1 MATLKARIW
10 SVTVGAAV
18 GGLRKGLK
26 VDGHRVSFHVQKTL
40 KVEPN
45 VCECTIYNLSRE
57 QRAQIEE
64 LQPKNSTTF
73 SSTTGKPV
81 AKGVAQRGIPLL
93 IEAGYKDTG
102 LSQIWLGDMR
112 TVWSEYE
119 SKTGDWLTKIE
130 TGDGEASKRS
140 SVAVSYGP
148 GTSPDIALR
157 AIVRAL
163 GVDEGNVAA
172 AAIKLRQGGA
182 ATLLPARAVFSG
194 SSSVALTNFCR
205 SAGLEWSIQDGAV
218 QILESGKSLDGK
230 ALHLTGGKVG
240 HPGTP
245 GTGLIESPSVDP
257 LGVLTVKFL
266 IQPGVKV
273 GSLLVVDSATV
284 QGNYRIVKAVWD
296 GDTHAQPWYITAEAH
311 RY

>member
-1 MATLKARIW
+1 MAQLKDRIW

-26 VDGHRVSFHVQKTL
+26 VDGHRVSFHIQKTL
-40 KVEPN
+40 KPEPN

-73 SSTTGKPV
+73 SSTTGKAV

-102 LSQIWLGDMR
+102 LSQIWLGDLR
-112 TVWSEYE
+112 TVYSEYQE
-119 SKTGDWLTKIE
+119 KTGDWLTKLE
-130 TGDGEASKRS
+130 TGDGEAAKKS
-140 SVAVSYGP
+140 SIAVAYGP
-148 GTSPDIALR
+148 GTTPDIALR

-172 AAIKLRQGGA
+172 AAIKLRQSGS
-182 ATLLPARAVFSG
+182 ATLLPSRAVFSG
-194 SSSVALTNFCR
+194 STSETLTNFCR
-205 SAGLEWSIQDGAV
+205 SAGLEWSVQDGAV
-218 QILESGKSLDGK
+218 QILQSGKALDGK

-245 GTGLIESPSVDP
+245 GTGLIESPSIDP
-257 LGVLTVKFL
+257 LGVLTIKFL
-266 IQPGVKV
+266 IQPGVKI
-273 GSLLVVDSATV
+273 GSLLVVDSQTI

-296 GDTHAQPWYITAEAH
+296 GDTHAQPWYITAEAQ